1 MSSTFL
7 RRATC
12 AVAVAVL
19 SCSFAPLA
27 LAQEDTQ
34 RQRRRSGGCS
44 EEGPVSL
51 FGTSLRLGTVL
62 DQLARNHSC
71 RLVVRKEINL
81 KREVDIPTL
90 KNITLRDALRV
101 ILSPIG
107 YSFAFEGQDLVI
119 FASYTQIF
127 RVNVPMIT
135 QFWMTSI
142 SNEGAAGGMGGG
154 AGGAG
159 GMGGGA
165 GGMGGGMGGM
175 QGGMGGGMG
184 GGAAGGGG
192 AGQGL
197 GGAVSLTSFS
207 SSQGFWDELET
218 SMEALLGE
226 GGKSS
231 INRSAGLV
239 VVNDSPENLEAVG
252 RYIDTVNDEM
262 GRQAVV
268 EVRVAEFTSRDRL
281 NAGVDWNQLFQ
292 RVGGLNLGVTSDFAF
307 RSINTASSNP
317 GNAAFTLS
325 GVGGSVVLNA
335 LQDQG
340 EIKLVAQP
348 NLLVGNNLPGI
359 IQVGQVQGYI
369 AQVSTAVED
378 GAVSTEVEQGILSDG
393 LTMSLLPRIQDDTNI
408 TMSVSVVL
416 QEILSIDTRSFGGA
430 QGGFGAQ
437 TPILQLDLPRLNRRG
452 YNGTVTAGFGDTLVI
467 GGLIQR
473 RQEENSAGLPWLA
486 KIPILGILF
495 GAQEARDDS
504 TELLILL
511 TPKRLAEGARP
522 DPVYMERFLDPLE
535 D

>member
-1 MSSTFL
+1 MSSTFFW
-7 RRATC
+7 RAMC
-12 AVAVAVL
+12 AVAVFL
-19 SCSFAPLA
+19 SCAISEPAF
-27 LAQEDTQ
+27 AQEETQ
-34 RQRRRSGGCS
+34 RQRRRGSGCS
-44 EEGPVSL
+44 EDGPVSL

-107 YSFAFEGQDLVI
+107 YSFAFEDQDLVI

-127 RVNVPMIT
+127 RVNVPMLT

-142 SNEGAAGGMGGG
+142 SNEGAQGGGGGAGGMGGG
-154 AGGAG
+154 MAG

-165 GGMGGGMGGM
+165 GGMGGGMA
-175 QGGMGGGMG
+175 GGMGGGMQ
-184 GGAAGGGG
+184 GGGG
-192 AGQGL
+192 GGQQGL

-207 SSQGFWDELET
+207 SSRGFWEELEE
-218 SMEALLGE
+218 SMEALIGE

-239 VVNDSPENLEAVG
+239 IVNDSPENLEAVG
-252 RYIDTVNDEM
+252 RYIDTVNEEM
-262 GRQAVV
+262 ARQAVV

-292 RVGGLNLGVTSDFAF
+292 RVGGLNIGATSDFAF
-307 RSINTASSNP
+307 QSINQASVNP

-325 GVGGSVVLNA
+325 GVTGSVVLNA

-359 IQVGQVQGYI
+359 IQVGQIQGYI
-369 AQVSTAVED
+369 AQVSNTVED
-378 GAVSTEVEQGILSDG
+378 GAVATEVEQGILSDG

-408 TMSVSVVL
+408 TLTVSVVL
-416 QEILSIDTRSFGGA
+416 QEILAIDTRSFGGGSA
-430 QGGFGAQ
+430 GIVGQ
-437 TPILQLDLPRLNRRG
+437 TPILQLDLPQLNRRG
-452 YNGTVTAGFGDTLVI
+452 YSGTVTAGFGDTLVI

-473 RQEENSAGLPWLA
+473 RKEENSAGLPWLA

-511 TPKRLAEGARP
+511 TPKRLAEGAKP
-522 DPVYMERFLDPLE
+522 DPVYMERFLDPR
-535 D
+535 DD